1 MEGDRIMTD
10 QRRTPTPAPTPTETE
25 RRNQAS
31 AGSHGGVEV
40 LDADRPQGAGSPA
53 ITHQTTTDPYRDAP
67 AAADPRPLG
76 QPGVAPQQST
86 LEASRGRNAWGAAL
100 ATLAVIV
107 LLIWLITWFF

>member
-1 MEGDRIMTD
+1 MTN
-10 QRRTPTPAPTPTETE
+10 QTRTPTPSETE

-40 LDADRPQGAGSPA
+40 LDADRPQRAGSPA
-53 ITHQTTTDPYRDAP
+53 ITHQTTTDPYRGTSDP
-67 AAADPRPLG
+67 ADPRPLG
-76 QPGVAPQQST
+76 QPGVAVTETPHTQQST